1 MNKPTTTQI
10 GLRDLRTNLTKYTQA
25 VQKGNEFIV
34 YNHRKPVFK
43 VSPITPD
50 EWGDEGNWETLI
62 DFREISPN
70 GVPIEDVLES
80 LKRLKWTRQISL

>member
-25 VQKGNEFIV
+25 VQNGSEFIV

-43 VSPITPD
+43 VSPIDPD

-62 DFREISPN
+62 DFREINPK
-70 GVPIEDVLES
+70 GVPASEL
-80 LKRLKWTRQISL
+80 LKALKSIK